1 MQSSMGVG
9 HIQSDDLKAVVDYVK
24 SRINAYNIQVNP
36 TMLIFYY
43 FKSDNPDMEQK
54 FEEIRQE
61 LVPKGYIPFLQQREE
76 NVLVI
81 THAPER
87 RYRSNRVNLILF
99 FLTLASTIFV
109 GSEFSADFVRPGPL
123 YDYRIVFD
131 GFIFFSAPLLLILGL
146 HELGHYV
153 VAKRYKVRASFPFFI
168 PVPFSIG
175 TFGAFISI
183 RDPIPNRRI
192 MTEIG
197 AAGPLVGFA
206 TAFPLLFVA
215 NYLQGAIHPISDSIP
230 FLVNFPLI
238 YKVLG
243 ITVPHSKP
251 LFPMVFAVWVG
262 IFATAMN
269 LLPISQ
275 LDGGHVARGLLGR
288 RATVLGYAFTG
299 FVLVISFVYPEW
311 LILVF
316 LALLMGLTHPP
327 PLNDYEGVKGRD
339 IVIGVVAMALFIL
352 CFTIVPI
359 RTV

>member
-1 MQSSMGVG
+1 MQSTTKLG
-9 HIQSDDLKAVVDYVK
+9 HIQSNDLKDIADFVTSK
-24 SRINAYNIQVNP
+24 INAYNVQVNP
-36 TMLIFYY
+36 TMLIFFY
-43 FKSDNPDMEQK
+43 FKSDNPDIEEK
-54 FEEIRQE
+54 FEEIRKE
-61 LVPKGYIPFLQQREE
+61 LVPRGYIPFLQQREE
-76 NVLVI
+76 NVLIV

-87 RYRSNRVNLILF
+87 KYRSNLVNLILF

-123 YDYRIVFD
+123 YDYKIVFD
-131 GFIFFSAPLLLILGL
+131 GFIYFSAPLLLILGL
-146 HELGHYV
+146 HELGHYL
-153 VAKRYKVRASFPFFI
+153 VAKKYNVRASFPFFI

-183 RDPIPNRRI
+183 RDPIPNRKI

-215 NYLQGAIHPISDSIP
+215 NYLQGVIHPVSDVVP

-238 YKVLG
+238 YNILG
-243 ITVPHSKP
+243 ITVPHSQP

-275 LDGGHVARGLLGR
+275 LDGGHVARGLLGS
-288 RATVLGYAFTG
+288 RATILGYAFTG
-299 FVLVISFVYPEW
+299 FVLVISFYYPEW

-327 PLNDYEGVKGRD
+327 PLNDYERVKNRD
-339 IVIGVVAMALFIL
+339 IAIGIVAMALFIL
-352 CFTIVPI
+352 CFTIKPI
-359 RTV
+359 LSG